1 MKKQL
6 SFVLALV
13 RTNLEAS
20 VSLRGAFLVQATLM
34 ALNNLLFFII
44 WWILFDRFEEIR
56 GWRIDDFAALYG
68 IAAGGYGVAMIFG
81 GGVPELA
88 RRIEDGDLDAML
100 TTPKSVLV
108 QAVAAETR
116 PMGWGDLASGVIL
129 VAIGGYLSPWLPV
142 AFALAGVTFVASG
155 VVLHSAAFWLRQI
168 GGLAR
173 QATEFVITFSVYPPS
188 LFGSGLKILLYTVI
202 PAGFVS
208 YLPVELVRD
217 FDPGTLALATAG
229 TTLYATFAAWLF
241 HRGLRR
247 YASGNR
253 FGVRA

>member
-13 RTNLEAS
+13 RTNIQAS
-20 VSLRGAFLVQATLM
+20 LALRGSFLVQASLM

-44 WWILFDRFEEIR
+44 WWIIFDRFEEIR

-68 IAAGGYGVAMIFG
+68 IAAGGYGIAMIVG
-81 GGVPELA
+81 GGVPDLA
-88 RRIEDGDLDAML
+88 RRIDDGDLDNML
-100 TTPKSVLV
+100 TAPKSVLV

-129 VAIGGYLSPWLPV
+129 VAFGGHLSPWLPV
-142 AFALAGVTFVASG
+142 ALVLAGITFLACG

-173 QATEFVITFSVYPPS
+173 QATEFVIAFSVYPPS
-188 LFGSGLKILLYTVI
+188 LFGSGLKVLLYTVL

-217 FDPGTLALATAG
+217 FDATTLGIAIAG
-229 TTLYATFAAWLF
+229 TTAYAAFAVWLF

-247 YASGNR
+247 YASGSR